1 MIDLLIAVI
10 VSATPPAA
18 LDTHPVKSGSEQGLV
33 SEALFAKRVRFVTRT
48 QAGGSGNSPAM
59 LMQQFIADS
68 QMLNRRINT
77 STVTDADNDRIERE
91 VEDYRALA
99 DRMTDGRYD
108 ALPDTHKQVM
118 LQGLRMNFD
127 SLAASTADEI
137 AFANGLITGIGTADA
152 AYNYLIVHD
161 AYLYAGDRLFAGE
174 PAYARARGTV
184 AVALSGLGGSR
195 QGARNTEN
203 AAELAAARS
212 VRMPAA
218 VTRDPAVIE
227 MFRRAWATGGIP
239 WDIVQINP
247 TSGWYDKVEYG
258 RVVGQLRDAA
268 IAARDPNNPQS
279 CNLYDFT
286 MFRDSSGNVRR
297 SSHSTRRIACENI
310 E

>member
-1 MIDLLIAVI
+1 MIDILIAVI
-10 VSATPPAA
+10 ASATSLTPP
-18 LDTHPVKSGSEQGLV
+18 DSHGFKSASAQGLV
-33 SEALFAKRVRFVTRT
+33 SEASSAKRMHLAARA

-59 LMQQFIADS
+59 LMQPFIADS
-68 QMLNRRINT
+68 ERLNARINT
-77 STVTDADNDRIERE
+77 SAVTDADNARIERE
-91 VEDYRALA
+91 VAEYRALV

-127 SLAASTADEI
+127 SLAASTEEEI

-161 AYLYAGDRLFAGE
+161 AYLYAGEKLFAGE
-174 PAYARARGTV
+174 PAYGRARERV
-184 AVALSGLGGSR
+184 ASALSDLGGSR
-195 QGARNTEN
+195 EGARNTEE
-203 AAELAAARS
+203 AGELAAARS

-218 VTRDPAVIE
+218 TTRDPETIAL
-227 MFRRAWATGGIP
+227 FRRAWATGGIP
-239 WDIVQINP
+239 WEIVQINP

-268 IAARDPNNPQS
+268 IAARDPGNAQS

-286 MFRDSSGNVRR
+286 MFRDTSGNVRR

-310 E
+310 Q

>member
-1 MIDLLIAVI
+1 MIDLLIALMAAAD
-10 VSATPPAA
+10 SPAA
-18 LDTHPVKSGSEQGLV
+18 LQGIDPKPASGWSLV
-33 SEALFAKRVRFVTRT
+33 SEDASPKRLF
-48 QAGGSGNSPAM
+48 GGQPSGSPAM
-59 LMQQFIADS
+59 LMQAFIADS
-68 QMLNRRINT
+68 QRLNQRINT
-77 STVTDADNDRIERE
+77 STVTDADNDRIEQA
-91 VEDYRALA
+91 VAAYRALA
-99 DRMTDGRYD
+99 DQMTDGRYD

-127 SLAASTADEI
+127 SIAASTQDEVTY
-137 AFANGLITGIGTADA
+137 ANSLITGIGRADA

-161 AYLYAGDRLFAGE
+161 AYLYAGARLFANP
-174 PAYARARGTV
+174 PAYVEARETV
-184 AVALSGLGGSR
+184 AAALSGLGGSR
-195 QGARNTEN
+195 EGARNAEN
-203 AAELAAARS
+203 AAEMAAARL

-218 VTRDPAVIE
+218 TTRDPEVIAL
-227 MFRRAWATGGIP
+227 FRQAWATGGIP

-268 IAARDPNNPQS
+268 IAARDPANPQA

-286 MFRDSSGNVRR
+286 LFRDHSGNVRR